1 VQASQAK
8 RLAGYRMAPFHDHII
23 LVCQGLHANHG
34 LFFPY
39 PPPLPYSETGFCR
52 RSPMTLIQA
61 LRRAGVLAAAAL
73 LVTAVSMKPV
83 TVYAMGTDSPPPA
96 DDGSKKKKKKKDS
109 SVIEQQQQAQ
119 EKFLRDY
126 REARQLILDGKYE
139 AGIAAMHALGHDE
152 HPDVANYI
160 GYANRKMG
168 DYEQSKIWYEAA
180 LKADPNHVR
189 TWSYYGMWQMEQ
201 GNRLKALE
209 DLQKVQL
216 ICGNETC
223 EEYRQLKAVIDGTAS
238 Y

>member
-1 VQASQAK
+1 
-8 RLAGYRMAPFHDHII
+8 
-23 LVCQGLHANHG
+23 
-34 LFFPY
+34 
-39 PPPLPYSETGFCR
+39 
-52 RSPMTLIQA
+52 MTLIQA
-61 LRRAGVLAAAAL
+61 LRRVGVFAAAAL
-73 LVTAVSMKPV
+73 LVTAVSVKPV
-83 TVYAMGTDSPPPA
+83 TVCAMGTDSPPPA
-96 DDGSKKKKKKKDS
+96 DDGNKKKKKKKDN
-109 SVIEQQQQAQ
+109 SVIEQQQQQQAQ
-119 EKFLRDY
+119 ENFLRDY

-216 ICGNETC
+216 ICGNTTC
-223 EEYRQLKAVIDGTAS
+223 EEYRQLKEVIEGKAS

>member
-1 VQASQAK
+1 
-8 RLAGYRMAPFHDHII
+8 
-23 LVCQGLHANHG
+23 
-34 LFFPY
+34 
-39 PPPLPYSETGFCR
+39 
-52 RSPMTLIQA
+52 MTLIQA
-61 LRRAGVLAAAAL
+61 LRHAGVFAAAVL
-73 LVTAVSMKPV
+73 LVTAISIKPV
-83 TVYAMGTDSPPPA
+83 TVYAMGTDNPPPT
-96 DDGSKKKKKKKDS
+96 DDGKKKKKKNNNAT
-109 SVIEQQQQAQ
+109 EQQEQQLAQ
-119 EKFLRDY
+119 EKFLREY
-126 REARQLILDGKYE
+126 RAARQLILDGNYE

-168 DYEQSKIWYEAA
+168 NYDQSKIWYEAA

-216 ICGNETC
+216 ICGNTTC
-223 EEYRQLKAVIDGTAS
+223 EEYRQLKAVIDGSAT